1 MKFDVR
7 PYQARVDGSF
17 KWYFQYS
24 FYCNGV
30 DRLCPTVRGFATQ
43 KEATAAARSPE
54 QIEAAESYMN
64 SVFELPDLRDRTS
77 AVPPINPISYTVPPD
92 QNIERKRYAKIAPGD
107 QKPGDS
113 YVVVAFK
120 NETVR
125 RAANVRATEQ
135 GYKFWDAKRKEISVQ
150 QVGSA
155 PLFENSNIFRKYLR
169 HTRPA

>member
-7 PYQARVDGSF
+7 SYQARVDGSV

-30 DRLCPTVRGFATQ
+30 DRLCPTVRDFATH

-77 AVPPINPISYTVPPD
+77 TVPPD
-92 QNIERKRYAKIAPGD
+92 QNVERKRYAKIAPDD
-107 QKPGDS
+107 QQPGDG
-113 YVVVAFK
+113 YTVVAFK

-135 GYKFWDAKRKEISVQ
+135 CYKFCDAKRKEISMQ
-150 QVGSA
+150 QADSA
-155 PLFENSNIFRKYLR
+155 PLFEDSNIFRKYLR